1 MGLLMEGRESAPFSH
16 WKLKRGRLMTRKEL
30 ESMLILIIGNF
41 LEEMGEIK
49 IQESFWESERRLTEE
64 EATWLIEQFIEKDT
78 KEALNDMKINT
89 SHGLDGLPVS
99 FYRPS
104 MNKLKGQLWKC
115 LGNFI
120 VGI

>member
-1 MGLLMEGRESAPFSH
+1 
-16 WKLKRGRLMTRKEL
+16 
-30 ESMLILIIGNF
+30 MLILIIGNF